1 MSLIDMSPQDIL
13 VIDDE
18 ALLRSTLN
26 RLLTYLGHTVTE
38 ACDGTEALSLYDE
51 AAQSPLVILD
61 INLPGLTPEEIVLG
75 IIERNPGARIIL
87 TSGEYDASR
96 IEQLCARGAEQ
107 FLAKPFSL
115 DVLTQA
121 IKHLTR

>member
-1 MSLIDMSPQDIL
+1 MSLMDMSPQDIL

-18 ALLRSTLN
+18 ELLRGTLN
-26 RLLTYLGHTVTE
+26 RLLTHLGHTVTE
-38 ACDGTEALSLYDE
+38 ARDGIEALNIYDG
-51 AAQSPLVILD
+51 ATRSPLVILD
-61 INLPGLTPEEIVLG
+61 INMPGLTPEEIVAG

-115 DVLTQA
+115 EE
-121 IKHLTR
+121 LTRALKPCT